1 MNNLLS
7 YLKKLRFFSLQ
18 LFHAIIKKKNIM
30 KMLALILAV
39 IIGIGSVYLL
49 GDKNPVEEIAEKV
62 IEEEIGIDV
71 DLTPA
76 NKKNPK

>member
-1 MNNLLS
+1 MKNCDFL
-7 YLKKLRFFSLQ
+7 SLQ
-18 LFHAIIKKKNIM
+18 LFRAIIKKKNIM

-39 IIGIGSVYLL
+39 IIGIGSIYLL

-76 NKKNPK
+76 SKKKSK

>member
-1 MNNLLS
+1 
-7 YLKKLRFFSLQ
+7 
-18 LFHAIIKKKNIM
+18 
-30 KMLALILAV
+30 MLVLILAV

-71 DLTPA
+71 DLTPK
-76 NKKNPK
+76 NKKKTK

>member
-1 MNNLLS
+1 LQAKLTRFSKATNVLWYN
-7 YLKKLRFFSLQ
+7 KKEN
-18 LFHAIIKKKNIM
+18 IIK
-30 KMLALILAV
+30 MLVLILAV

-71 DLTPA
+71 DLTPK
-76 NKKNPK
+76 NKKKTK

>member
-1 MNNLLS
+1 MLGKNNGLGFAVTL
-7 YLKKLRFFSLQ
+7 
-18 LFHAIIKKKNIM
+18 
-30 KMLALILAV
+30 LAV

-71 DLTPA
+71 DLTP
-76 NKKNPK
+76 NSKKYSK

>member
-1 MNNLLS
+1 MKNCDFL
-7 YLKKLRFFSLQ
+7 SLQ
-18 LFHAIIKKKNIM
+18 LFRAIIKKKNVM

-76 NKKNPK
+76 SKKNSK

>member
-1 MNNLLS
+1 
-7 YLKKLRFFSLQ
+7 
-18 LFHAIIKKKNIM
+18 M